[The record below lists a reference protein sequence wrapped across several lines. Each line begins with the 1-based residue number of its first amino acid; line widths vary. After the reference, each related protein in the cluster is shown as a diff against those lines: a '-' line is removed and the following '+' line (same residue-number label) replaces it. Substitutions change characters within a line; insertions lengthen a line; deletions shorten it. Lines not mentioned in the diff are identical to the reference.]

1 MKQRL
6 PSTPWFILVLVLG
19 LLLAACERPLQDP
32 AELTVEPTINGE
44 EELPAYPGAETPAAP
59 GLLPTPTSSTPGTE
73 TGEGEQPPAEEGGE
87 ETQATPQAPEEAEP
101 AGDVI
106 HTVVAGDTLG
116 DLANRYGVSVEDIA
130 AANDMPDVHT
140 LEVGQQLVIPLGG
153 ETGAEEEAPAEEP
166 AQEAEGGEEESPAAE
181 ERVHTVQAG
190 ETLFRI
196 GQQYGFTVDEL
207 VAYNE
212 LANPDRL
219 DVGDEIRIPPEGY
232 TIEEP

>member
-6 PSTPWFILVLVLG
+6 PSTPWFIMVLVLG
-19 LLLAACERPLQDP
+19 LFLVACERPLQDP
-32 AELTVEPTINGE
+32 AELTVEPIAPDDE
-44 EELPAYPGAETPAAP
+44 ETLPAYPGLETPAAP
-59 GLLPTPTSSTPGTE
+59 GLLPTPTSSAPGEETGQEEQAPPEGGE
-73 TGEGEQPPAEEGGE
+73 TGE
-87 ETQATPQAPEEAEP
+87 TAPEEGQEQEP

-130 AANDMPDVHT
+130 AANGLSDVHT

-153 ETGAEEEAPAEEP
+153 ETGAAEEP
-166 AQEAEGGEEESPAAE
+166 VEEPAEEAEGGAEESPAAE
-181 ERVHTVQAG
+181 ERVHIVSPG
-190 ETLFRI
+190 DTLFRI

-207 VAYNE
+207 VAYNN

-232 TIEEP
+232 TIEQP